1 MRTDKQI
8 AEYMAYYKDKPKD
21 ERKWALEN
29 LAKLEKKSSAEI
41 REICERAA
49 KPKQKEEK
57 KPKNEGGRPMIPRDE
72 IRAELL
78 AGGTLCSV
86 AEKLGISSTTVGR
99 IRLEMVKEGLLK
111 AGRPYPGRKK
121 DKQPE
126 AYPGQINDEP
136 EIEDDVKAY
145 VPGEIKTEPKEPTAS
160 ECKKPEIEDD
170 VKAYI
175 PHETEIAGD
184 CKPEPK
190 PKKSLGESLSDLGAA
205 FCNIFG
211 VGPTKIEIEPDTESV
226 DFVSVLIGLMTFARE
241 QFGEDITLD
250 KISCGKQEEKAEI
263 GFYKGG
269 QLYYLGFYAIAEGE
283 EE

>member
-1 MRTDKQI
+1 MPRSDKQI
-8 AEYMAYYKDKPKD
+8 AEYMKYYAGRGNK
-21 ERKWALEN
+21 ELQWALEN
-29 LAKLEKKSSAEI
+29 LAKVEGKTPAEI
-41 REICERAA
+41 REICEREAT
-49 KPKQKEEK
+49 K

-78 AGGTLCSV
+78 AGGTLMSV
-86 AEKLGISSTTVGR
+86 SEKLGVSSTTVGR
-99 IRLEMVKEGLLK
+99 VRLEMVKEGLLK

-126 AYPGQINDEP
+126 AYPGQINDE
-136 EIEDDVKAY
+136 E
-145 VPGEIKTEPKEPTAS
+145 
-160 ECKKPEIEDD
+160 PEIEDD

-190 PKKSLGESLSDLGAA
+190 PKKSLGESLSDLGVA
-205 FCNIFG
+205 FCKMLG
-211 VGPTKIEIEPDTESV
+211 GAPTEIEPGTESV
-226 DFVSVLIGLMTFARE
+226 DFVSVLTGLMTFARE
-241 QFGEDITLD
+241 QFGENITLD

-263 GFYKGG
+263 GFYKNG
-269 QLYYLGFYAIAEGE
+269 QLYYLGFYAMAEGE

>member
-29 LAKLEKKSSAEI
+29 LAKLEKKSPAEI
-41 REICERAA
+41 CEICERAA
-49 KPKQKEEK
+49 KSKQKEEK
-57 KPKNEGGRPMIPRDE
+57 KPKNGGRPMIPRDE

-126 AYPGQINDEP
+126 AYPGQINDDES

-145 VPGEIKTEPKEPTAS
+145 VPGEIKTEPPSAS
-160 ECKKPEIEDD
+160 ECKKPEIIDEPPAARISNAFQSLADSLHTALFGEPPDD
-170 VKAYI
+170 
-175 PHETEIAGD
+175 E
-184 CKPEPK
+184 PE
-190 PKKSLGESLSDLGAA
+190 EE
-205 FCNIFG
+205 
-211 VGPTKIEIEPDTESV
+211 EIE
-226 DFVSVLIGLMTFARE
+226 
-241 QFGEDITLD
+241 
-250 KISCGKQEEKAEI
+250 EEKEPTQPETPWKALSELMCDFAVGTFGKDTRI
-263 GFYKGG
+263 TAMFWDEDER
-269 QLYYLGFYAIAEGE
+269 IANVSLKTADGRLIRITMEVGK
-283 EE
+283 

>member
-29 LAKLEKKSSAEI
+29 LAKLEKKSPAEI
-41 REICERAA
+41 RAICEKQAQ
-49 KPKQKEEK
+49 PKKAEK
-57 KPKNEGGRPMIPRDE
+57 KPRNEGGRPMIPRDE

-126 AYPGQINDEP
+126 AYPGQINDDEP

-145 VPGEIKTEPKEPTAS
+145 VPGEIRTEPPTAS
-160 ECKKPEIEDD
+160 ECKKPEVIDEPPAVRISNAFQNLADSLHSALFGEPPDD
-170 VKAYI
+170 
-175 PHETEIAGD
+175 E
-184 CKPEPK
+184 PE
-190 PKKSLGESLSDLGAA
+190 EE
-205 FCNIFG
+205 
-211 VGPTKIEIEPDTESV
+211 EIE
-226 DFVSVLIGLMTFARE
+226 
-241 QFGEDITLD
+241 
-250 KISCGKQEEKAEI
+250 EEKEPT
-263 GFYKGG
+263 
-269 QLYYLGFYAIAEGE
+269 
-283 EE
+283 

>member
-29 LAKLEKKSSAEI
+29 LAKLEKKSPAEI
-41 REICERAA
+41 REICERAG

-57 KPKNEGGRPMIPRDE
+57 KPRNEGGRPMIPRDE

-126 AYPGQINDEP
+126 AYPGQINDDE
-136 EIEDDVKAY
+136 
-145 VPGEIKTEPKEPTAS
+145 
-160 ECKKPEIEDD
+160 PEIEDD

-190 PKKSLGESLSDLGAA
+190 PGKSLGECMSDIADA
-205 FCNIFG
+205 FCKMFG
-211 VGPTKIEIEPDTESV
+211 VTPAEIEIEPDTESV
-226 DFVSVLIGLMTFARE
+226 DFVSVLISLMTFARE

-263 GFYKGG
+263 GFYKNG

>member
-29 LAKLEKKSSAEI
+29 LAKLEKKSTAEI
-41 REICERAA
+41 RAICEREAG

-57 KPKNEGGRPMIPRDE
+57 KPTHGGGRPMIPRDE

-121 DKQPE
+121 DRQPE
-126 AYPGQINDEP
+126 AYPGQINDDEP

-145 VPGEIKTEPKEPTAS
+145 VPGEIRTEPEEPTAS
-160 ECKKPEIEDD
+160 ECKKPEIEDEPPAVRISNAFQNLAD
-170 VKAYI
+170 SLHTALFGE
-175 PHETEIAGD
+175 PPDDE
-184 CKPEPK
+184 PE
-190 PKKSLGESLSDLGAA
+190 EE
-205 FCNIFG
+205 
-211 VGPTKIEIEPDTESV
+211 EIEEEKEPTQPETPWKALYEQIC
-226 DFVSVLIGLMTFARE
+226 DFVVGTFGKGTRITSVYWCEKESTAKVSTADGHLIR
-241 QFGEDITLD
+241 ITMEE
-250 KISCGKQEEKAEI
+250 GK
-263 GFYKGG
+263 
-269 QLYYLGFYAIAEGE
+269 
-283 EE
+283 

>member
-29 LAKLEKKSSAEI
+29 LAKLEKKSPAEI
-41 REICERAA
+41 REICEREAG

-57 KPKNEGGRPMIPRDE
+57 KPRNE
-72 IRAELL
+72 
-78 AGGTLCSV
+78 
-86 AEKLGISSTTVGR
+86 
-99 IRLEMVKEGLLK
+99 

-126 AYPGQINDEP
+126 AYPGQINDDEP

-145 VPGEIKTEPKEPTAS
+145 VSGEIRTEPER
-160 ECKKPEIEDD
+160 EKPEIEDD

-190 PKKSLGESLSDLGAA
+190 PGKSLGECMSNIADA
-205 FCNIFG
+205 FCKMFG
-211 VGPTKIEIEPDTESV
+211 VAPAEIEIEPDTESV
-226 DFVSVLIGLMTFARE
+226 DFVSVLISLMTFARE

-263 GFYKGG
+263 GFYKNG